1 MQTQRQQGFAIPV
14 VVMFVCLLAF
24 GIPYLVSGGRDP
36 HADVV
41 LAPRQSPTPTPLDR
55 ILTQQ
60 AFANLFFTP
69 TSDSFFKILVTGPSA
84 TPGAG
89 SPTPARGSSSSTP
102 AVVPPIFA
110 FLTRVS
116 DGGGFFENP
125 TSAPPPTKTPI
136 PNTLVPTNT
145 RIPTATI
152 SSTPVPTNTSAP
164 TDTYTPAPTDTDVP
178 PTSTSTQAST
188 VTSEPP
194 TNTAVSPT
202 DTSAPPP
209 TDTPEPPPTDT
220 PEPPPTDTP
229 EPLPTDTP
237 APGGNGSSG
246 ILLFGLILFLPFA
259 AALLP
264 GIFSSQK

>member
-24 GIPYLVSGGRDP
+24 GIPYLVAGGRDA
-36 HADVV
+36 HSDVV

-60 AFANLFFTP
+60 AFANLFITP
-69 TSDSFFKILVTGPSA
+69 TSDSFFKILVTGPSV

-89 SPTPARGSSSSTP
+89 SLTPASGFASPTP

-116 DGGGFFENP
+116 NGGGLLESP
-125 TSAPPPTKTPI
+125 TSQPPTSTSFPTKTPF
-136 PNTLVPTNT
+136 PTNTLVPTNT
-145 RIPTATI
+145 QVPTATN
-152 SSTPVPTNTSAP
+152 SPVPTSTAAP
-164 TDTYTPAPTDTDVP
+164 TETYTPAPTDTDVP
-178 PTSTSTQAST
+178 PTQ
-188 VTSEPP
+188 
-194 TNTAVSPT
+194 TNTPIPT
-202 DTSAPPP
+202 DTSAPATNTPEPPPTDTPVPPP

-229 EPLPTDTP
+229 V
-237 APGGNGSSG
+237 PGGNGSSG
-246 ILLFGLILFLPFA
+246 VFLFGLIFLLPFA
-259 AALLP
+259 AVLLP
-264 GIFSSQK
+264 GILPNQK

>member
-110 FLTRVS
+110 FLTRGKRRGRLFRKP
-116 DGGGFFENP
+116 DKRA
-125 TSAPPPTKTPI
+125 APNKDADPQYIGPYKY
-136 PNTLVPTNT
+136 
-145 RIPTATI
+145 A
-152 SSTPVPTNTSAP
+152 
-164 TDTYTPAPTDTDVP
+164 DTYSDD
-178 PTSTSTQAST
+178 
-188 VTSEPP
+188 
-194 TNTAVSPT
+194 
-202 DTSAPPP
+202 
-209 TDTPEPPPTDT
+209 
-220 PEPPPTDTP
+220 
-229 EPLPTDTP
+229 
-237 APGGNGSSG
+237 
-246 ILLFGLILFLPFA
+246 LFHACSNKHIGA
-259 AALLP
+259 N
-264 GIFSSQK
+264 

>member
-24 GIPYLVSGGRDP
+24 GIPYLVSGGREA
-36 HADVV
+36 HSDVV
-41 LAPRQSPTPTPLDR
+41 LVPRQSPTPTPVDR

-89 SPTPARGSSSSTP
+89 SPTPANGFASPTP

-116 DGGGFFENP
+116 DGGGFFESP
-125 TSAPPPTKTPI
+125 TSLPTLTPLPTKTPI
-136 PNTLVPTNT
+136 PTN
-145 RIPTATI
+145 
-152 SSTPVPTNTSAP
+152 TPVPTNTQIPTTTNSPVPTNTPAP
-164 TDTYTPAPTDTDVP
+164 TETYTPAPTETDI
-178 PTSTSTQAST
+178 
-188 VTSEPP
+188 PP
-194 TNTAVSPT
+194 TNTPIPT
-202 DTSAPPP
+202 DTSAPATNTSEPLP

-220 PEPPPTDTP
+220 PVPPPTDTP
-229 EPLPTDTP
+229 V
-237 APGGNGSSG
+237 PGGNGSG
-246 ILLFGLILFLPFA
+246 GVFLFGLIFLPPFA
-259 AALLP
+259 AVLLP
-264 GIFSSQK
+264 GILSNQK

>member
-136 PNTLVPTNT
+136 PNTVTTQPGNMSLRGALGFAEAVPQ
-145 RIPTATI
+145 RREIA
-152 SSTPVPTNTSAP
+152 SSGPRKTSG
-164 TDTYTPAPTDTDVP
+164 
-178 PTSTSTQAST
+178 QASKSLLAT
-188 VTSEPP
+188 TCLSSYDSVKFLICKMSRYRDPADFNCVP
-194 TNTAVSPT
+194 SVNNSYRHFV
-202 DTSAPPP
+202 
-209 TDTPEPPPTDT
+209 
-220 PEPPPTDTP
+220 
-229 EPLPTDTP
+229 LP
-237 APGGNGSSG
+237 A
-246 ILLFGLILFLPFA
+246 
-259 AALLP
+259 
-264 GIFSSQK
+264 

>member
-1 MQTQRQQGFAIPV
+1 MQTQRQQGFAIPI

-24 GIPYLVSGGRDP
+24 GIPYLVSGGRDA
-36 HADVV
+36 HSDVV
-41 LAPRQSPTPTPLDR
+41 LVPRQSPTPTPVDR

-89 SPTPARGSSSSTP
+89 SPTPANGFASPTP

-116 DGGGFFENP
+116 DGGGFFESP
-125 TSAPPPTKTPI
+125 TSLPTFTPLPTKTPI
-136 PNTLVPTNT
+136 PTNTLVPTNT
-145 RIPTATI
+145 QIPTTTN
-152 SSTPVPTNTSAP
+152 SPVPTNTAVPTVTYTSAP
-164 TDTYTPAPTDTDVP
+164 TDTNVPPTPTNTPAPTDT
-178 PTSTSTQAST
+178 SA
-188 VTSEPP
+188 PP
-194 TNTAVSPT
+194 TNTLDPPT
-202 DTSAPPP
+202 NTPEPP

-229 EPLPTDTP
+229 V
-237 APGGNGSSG
+237 PGGNGG
-246 ILLFGLILFLPFA
+246 GGVFLFGLIFLLPFA
-259 AALLP
+259 AVLFPVILLN
-264 GIFSSQK
+264 QK

>member
-24 GIPYLVSGGRDP
+24 GIPYLVSGGRDA
-36 HADVV
+36 HSDVV
-41 LAPRQSPTPTPLDR
+41 LAPRQSPTPTPVDR

-89 SPTPARGSSSSTP
+89 SPTPANGSSSSTP

-116 DGGGFFENP
+116 DGGGIFENP
-125 TSAPPPTKTPI
+125 TNAPTLPPLPTKTPI
-136 PNTLVPTNT
+136 PTNTLVPTNT
-145 RIPTATI
+145 QIPTATI
-152 SSTPVPTNTSAP
+152 SSTPAPTNTTAP
-164 TDTYTPAPTDTDVP
+164 TGTYTPAPTDTDVP
-178 PTSTSTQAST
+178 PIPTNTQAST

-194 TNTAVSPT
+194 TNTPVPPPT
-202 DTSAPPP
+202 DTQAPPP
-209 TDTPEPPPTDT
+209 TDTPVPQ
-220 PEPPPTDTP
+220 PTDTP

-237 APGGNGSSG
+237 VPGGNGSSG
-246 ILLFGLILFLPFA
+246 ILLFGLILLLPFA
-259 AALLP
+259 AVLLP
-264 GIFSSQK
+264 GIFTSRK